1 MAIWQAIVLGL
12 VQGLSEFLPISSTG
26 HLTITGR
33 LMGVIDADRPEEWTA
48 FLAVVQLG
56 TLLAVLA
63 YFRRDIVRITRGF
76 LVTIAK
82 RDTATADDRLQA
94 RLGWL
99 ILLATIPIVV
109 FGLALR
115 NVIEGDFTKSL
126 WVIASTLLGL
136 AVVLWTAEL
145 FGRRTRGIGQIGWRE
160 AAIVG
165 AAQVV
170 SLIPGSSRSG
180 TTIAGGLFAG
190 LTREAAARFSFLLS
204 ILAIIGSALYQLPD
218 ALDSTSL
225 STAGLL
231 VSIVAAA
238 ISGFLA
244 IAFLLR
250 YLQRHSTHIF
260 IWYRIG
266 LGLLLLL
273 LLASGVMNAL

>member
-1 MAIWQAIVLGL
+1 MAIWQAIILGL
-12 VQGLSEFLPISSTG
+12 VQGLSEFLPISSTA
-26 HLTITGR
+26 HLTIVGR
-33 LMGVIDADRPEEWTA
+33 LMGVVDADRPKEWTA

-63 YFRRDIVRITRGF
+63 YFRTDIVRITRGF
-76 LVTIAK
+76 LTTVAR
-82 RDTATADDRLQA
+82 RDAATEQDRQQA

-99 ILLATIPIVV
+99 ILLATIPIVI
-109 FGLALR
+109 FGLSLR
-115 NVIEGDFTKSL
+115 NVIEGDFTKNL
-126 WVIASTLLGL
+126 WVIGSTLIGL
-136 AVVLWTAEL
+136 AVVLWFAEAISQ
-145 FGRRTRGIGQIGWRE
+145 RKRGIDSMRWQD

-165 AAQVV
+165 AAQVI

-204 ILAIIGSALYQLPD
+204 ILAIAGSALFELPD
-218 ALDSTSL
+218 ALDSSTL
-225 STAGLL
+225 STLALL
-231 VSIVAAA
+231 VSIAAAA

-250 YLQRHSTHIF
+250 YLQRHSTHVF

-266 LGLLLLL
+266 LGLLILL
-273 LLASGVMNAL
+273 LLATGAMNAL

>member
-1 MAIWQAIVLGL
+1 MTIWQAIVLGL

-33 LMGVIDADRPEEWTA
+33 LMGVIDGEQPEEWTA

-56 TLLAVLA
+56 TLAAVLA
-63 YFRRDIVRITRGF
+63 YFRKDIAGITRGF
-76 LVTIAK
+76 IVTLAS
-82 RDTATADDRLQA
+82 RANATESDRQQA

-99 ILLATIPIVV
+99 IFLATIPIVI

-115 NVIEGDFTKSL
+115 NIIEGDFTKNL
-126 WVIASTLLGL
+126 WVIASTLIGL
-136 AVVLWTAEL
+136 AIVLWAAEVA
-145 FGRRTRGIGQIGWRE
+145 GKRQRGISQVRWRD

-165 AAQVV
+165 AAQVI
-170 SLIPGSSRSG
+170 SLVPGSSRSG

-204 ILAIIGSALYQLPD
+204 ILAIAGSALFELPD
-218 ALDSTSL
+218 ALDSNTL
-225 STAGLL
+225 STSALL
-231 VSIVAAA
+231 VSIIAAA

-266 LGLLLLL
+266 LGLVLLL

>member
-1 MAIWQAIVLGL
+1 MAIWQAIILGL
-12 VQGLSEFLPISSTG
+12 VQGLSEFLPISSTA
-26 HLTITGR
+26 HLTIVGR
-33 LMGVIDADRPEEWTA
+33 LMGVVEADRPEEWTA

-63 YFRRDIVRITRGF
+63 YFRADILSITRGF
-76 LVTIAK
+76 LTTAA
-82 RDTATADDRLQA
+82 RRETATEQERQQA

-99 ILLATIPIVV
+99 ILLATIPIVI

-115 NVIEGDFTKSL
+115 DVIEGDFTKNL
-126 WVIASTLLGL
+126 WVIGSTLIGL
-136 AVVLWTAEL
+136 AIVLWLAEAASK
-145 FGRRTRGIGQIGWRE
+145 RNRAIDSMRWQD

-165 AAQVV
+165 AAQVI
-170 SLIPGSSRSG
+170 SLIPGASRSG

-204 ILAIIGSALYQLPD
+204 ILAIAGSGLFELPD
-218 ALDSTSL
+218 ALDSNSL
-225 STAGLL
+225 SLSALL
-231 VSIVAAA
+231 ISIAAA
-238 ISGFLA
+238 SISGFLA

-266 LGLLLLL
+266 LGLLILV
-273 LLASGVMNAL
+273 LLAAGAMNAL